1 MSTLR
6 CYIYAMLTF
15 RLILSFLIASGFS
28 CSASGYLDYHYLL
41 DAVVLERSV
50 DGTTELHFQAVQHPK
65 WKQHSNAELLEQINR
80 LCGEGVHALTFDG
93 WSVKATLPAVEITE
107 PMNERQLVEMLLA
120 RAGLL
125 QFNMQK
131 DAYSTDM
138 HFYSIQFPD
147 QRYPIFNLEYNHIQR
162 SAGQKVPT
170 EQKKWKAIQWAG
182 AKQLL
187 LADYGSDKL
196 LKCLKSRV
204 KAESYKWEEWMS
216 EQWVDDWLKGL
227 DCHVGVA
234 FVNPKELFILPDS
247 LQAKAPHGIEKSE
260 IMIAI
265 PTACFLGDPPCVN

>member
-1 MSTLR
+1 
-6 CYIYAMLTF
+6 MLKI
-15 RLILSFLIASGFS
+15 RLVLGLLIATAFTS
-28 CSASGYLDYHYLL
+28 SASDYLDYHYLL
-41 DAVVLERSV
+41 DAVVLERNI

-65 WKQHSNAELLEQINR
+65 WKRHSNDELLEQVNH
-80 LCGEGVHALTFDG
+80 LCGEDVHALKFDG

-125 QFNMQK
+125 HFNMQK
-131 DAYSTDM
+131 DPYSTDM

-147 QRYPIFNLEYNHIQR
+147 QRYPIFNLEYNHVQR
-162 SAGQKVPT
+162 SAGQKMPS
-170 EQKKWKAIQWAG
+170 EQKKWMAIQWAG

-196 LKCLKSRV
+196 LKCVKDRV
-204 KAESYKWEEWMS
+204 KAESFKWEERMS
-216 EQWVDDWLKGL
+216 EEWVDAWLKDL
-227 DCHVGVA
+227 DCTVQVA
-234 FVNPKELFILPDS
+234 FVNPKELFILPET
-247 LQAKAPHGIEKSE
+247 LQAKATQGTEKSE